1 MAKSPRTILDWQ
13 RAYFREQAD
22 PQLRKTWPTMAVLMT
37 YADRDL
43 ECYPSQATIA
53 KVAGIKDP
61 ETVRRHLKLNEDAG
75 WLVKFQSGGP
85 GKGTN
90 HYRFVVPSPPQGGD
104 IPVTQRGPV
113 PAGEQSKL
121 SNRTVHRTV
130 HGSEQERSPL
140 HSGDEVSN
148 PSTETDPSGSGAD
161 LPATERTN
169 KPYPR
174 HTAGTP
180 DSPEERLLA
189 EIRSEGSVG
198 AKSDLGRLMGVSRQE
213 VNVIIPRMIAEGVI
227 VHDTD
232 REYPALVL
240 A

>member
-1 MAKSPRTILDWQ
+1 
-13 RAYFREQAD
+13 
-22 PQLRKTWPTMAVLMT
+22 MAVLMT

-90 HYRFVVPSPPQGGD
+90 HYRLVISSPLQSGDVPA
-104 IPVTQRGPV
+104 TQRGDV
-113 PAGEQSKL
+113 PAGEQPKL

-130 HGSEQERSPL
+130 HRTDQERSPL
-140 HSGDEVSN
+140 QSGEGDSL
-148 PSTETDPSGSGAD
+148 PLTATDPWGSGVD
-161 LPATERTN
+161 LPATDRTVQ
-169 KPYPR
+169 PYPR

-180 DSPEERLLA
+180 EERLLA
-189 EIRSEGSVG
+189 AIRSEGSVG
-198 AKSDLGRLMGVSRQE
+198 ARSDLPRLMGVSRDE
-213 VNVIIPRMIAEGVI
+213 VNVIVPRLIAEGVI
-227 VHDTD
+227 RH
-232 REYPALVL
+232 EHQELILV
-240 A
+240 

>member
-1 MAKSPRTILDWQ
+1 MDWQ

-22 PQLRKTWPTMAVLMT
+22 PRLRKTWPTMAVLMT

-90 HYRFVVPSPPQGGD
+90 HYRFVIPSPLESGG
-104 IPVTQRGPV
+104 IPATARGPI

-130 HGSEQERSPL
+130 HRSDQNRSPL
-140 HSGDEVSN
+140 QSGDEVDQ
-148 PSTETDPSGSGAD
+148 PATETDPWGSGCD
-161 LPATERTN
+161 LPATERTAQ
-169 KPYPR
+169 PYPR
-174 HTAGTP
+174 RIAGTP
-180 DSPEERLLA
+180 SSPEERLLA
-189 EIRSEGSVG
+189 AIRSEGSVG
-198 AKSDLGRLMGVSRQE
+198 AKSDLGRLMGVSNRE
-213 VNVIIPRMIAEGVI
+213 ITPIIKRMLAEGVI
-227 VHDTD
+227 VHDTE
-232 REYPALVL
+232 REYGGVLVL